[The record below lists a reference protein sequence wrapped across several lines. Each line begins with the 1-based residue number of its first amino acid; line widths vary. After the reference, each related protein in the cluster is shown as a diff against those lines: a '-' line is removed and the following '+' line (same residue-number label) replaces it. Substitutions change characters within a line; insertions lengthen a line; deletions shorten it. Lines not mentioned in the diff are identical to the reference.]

1 MRRLIRLS
9 VFVVST
15 WFFQSPMTAQAQ
27 LRYDVDASGGLIP
40 YDYTGNPA
48 HPGIY
53 AELIPMLMGR
63 AGIEIESVVLPTKRA
78 VKALEEGLLDF
89 DFVNP
94 DWFGEDELLQGY
106 VFSVPIFPFTESF
119 YRLADKPST
128 INSLDDLAGQ
138 SVGTV
143 AGYMYVNEKYFERV
157 DFASEQLLVKGLSM
171 ERFDVAIIEQA
182 AAQFWSKELGI
193 PLYRIMYSNTG
204 HMVLRLRAEHIEL
217 LPSIN
222 QAIQSAKN
230 DGSIRRLMDSYT
242 RQNASSTFV
251 Q

>member
-9 VFVVST
+9 VIVVSVC
-15 WFFQSPMTAQAQ
+15 FFQSPTTAQAQ

-40 YDYTGNPA
+40 YDYTGNPD

-53 AELIPMLMGR
+53 AELIPMIMER

-94 DWFGEDELLQGY
+94 DWFSDNKSLQGY
-106 VFSVPIFPFTESF
+106 VFSVPIFAFTESF
-119 YRLADKPST
+119 YRLAGKPSK
-128 INSLDDLAGQ
+128 INSLDDIAGL
-138 SVGTV
+138 SVGTI
-143 AGYMYVNEKYFERV
+143 AGYMYVNEEYFQRI
-157 DFASEQLLVKGLSM
+157 DFASEKLLVKGLSM

-193 PLYRIMYSNTG
+193 PIQRIMNNNAG
-204 HMVLRLRAEHIEL
+204 HLVLRLRAEHIKL

-222 QAIQSAKN
+222 RAIQSAKN
-230 DGSIRRLMDSYT
+230 DGSIERLMSSYT
-242 RQNASSTFV
+242 LHHDDTTIGR
-251 Q
+251 

>member
-9 VFVVST
+9 VFLVSA
-15 WFFQSPMTAQAQ
+15 WFFQLPMTAQAQ

-40 YDYTGNPA
+40 YDYTGNPE

-78 VKALEEGLLDF
+78 VKALEEGMLDF

-94 DWFGEDELLQGY
+94 DWFGDSKSLQGY
-106 VFSVPIFPFTESF
+106 VFSVPIFAFTESF
-119 YRLADKPST
+119 YRLADKPSK

-143 AGYMYVNEKYFERV
+143 AGYMYVNEEHFKRV
-157 DFASEQLLVKGLSM
+157 DFASEKLLVKGLSM

-182 AAQFWSKELGI
+182 AAKFWSKELGI
-193 PLYRIMYSNTG
+193 PLFRIMDSNTG
-204 HMVLRLRAEHIEL
+204 HMVLRLRAEHIDL

-230 DGSIRRLMDSYT
+230 DGSIGRLMNSYT
-242 RQNASSTFV
+242 LQNTETTIGR
-251 Q
+251 

>member
-9 VFVVST
+9 VFVISA

-63 AGIEIESVVLPTKRA
+63 AGVEIESVVLPTKRA

-94 DWFGEDELLQGY
+94 DWFDDSKSLQGY
-106 VFSVPIFPFTESF
+106 VFSVPIFEFTESF

-128 INSLDDLAGQ
+128 ISSLDDLAGR

-143 AGYMYVNEKYFERV
+143 AGYMYVNEEYFQRI
-157 DFASEQLLVKGLSM
+157 DFASEKLLVKGLSM
-171 ERFDVAIIEQA
+171 GRFDVAIIERA

-193 PLYRIMYSNTG
+193 PLYRITDNNAG
-204 HMVLRLRAEHIEL
+204 HMVLRLRAEHIKL

-222 QAIQSAKN
+222 QAIQSAKS
-230 DGSIRRLMDSYT
+230 DGSIERLMSSYT
-242 RQNASSTFV
+242 L
-251 Q
+251 